1 MENIDNIKI
10 RKFTD
15 LIVWRE
21 AHKLVL
27 IIYKCTKFFPYDE
40 KFGLVSQM
48 RRSAVSITSNVA
60 EGFSRKSFR
69 EKIQFYYVSKSSLT
83 ELQNQLIISKDIE
96 YIRMSDYCKID
107 ELITIVDKLL
117 TGIIR
122 KSKTLC

>member
-1 MENIDNIKI
+1 M
-10 RKFTD
+10 
-15 LIVWRE
+15 
-21 AHKLVL
+21 VL